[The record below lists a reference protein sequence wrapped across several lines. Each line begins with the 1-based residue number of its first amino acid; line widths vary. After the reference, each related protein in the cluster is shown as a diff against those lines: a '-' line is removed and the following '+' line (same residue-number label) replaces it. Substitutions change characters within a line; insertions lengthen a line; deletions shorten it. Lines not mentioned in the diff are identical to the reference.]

1 MVGLD
6 LLLTDS
12 ISDDAGKTT
21 NVYESNGALLVV
33 VVVVV
38 VLVSDPI
45 VSAEAKNVY
54 QCQGFN
60 PGSLLE
66 RCVAICL

>member
-33 VVVVV
+33 VV
-38 VLVSDPI
+38 LVSDPI

-60 PGSLLE
+60 PRSLLE